1 MSLVIYFEENY
12 HMLLKLAVMM
22 TKDVDLGQD
31 VLHTVIA
38 RLLQLEKEGELS
50 ELRNRSAYV
59 ATCIRRA
66 TLNHFRS
73 VGRAD
78 VEDPTVLTAICVH
91 PEAHIAY
98 EYVEWVVSL
107 EKSLQ
112 KFSPEMRKAFIDN
125 YLDDHPIEELSVQL
139 NITANALSQRFKRM
153 RTVLAAEAPD
163 MLKHIEYLLL
173 F

>member
-38 RLLQLEKEGELS
+38 RLLQLEKEGKLS

-59 ATCIRRA
+59 ATCIRRV

-91 PEAHIAY
+91 PEAQIAY

-112 KFSPEMRKAFIDN
+112 KFSPEMRKAFIDH

-153 RTVLAAEAPD
+153 RTVLAAKAPD